1 MVYSEAS
8 FGPCCSLCNVTQG
21 DLLRKNVS
29 STNPVFPCVLR
40 SSQGFMHMKLSRTKE
55 NKYILGQNSCPFDSV
70 PEIIHF
76 YSSCKL
82 PIKGAEHMSL
92 LYPVAIRTL

>member
-1 MVYSEAS
+1 MCVCVCL
-8 FGPCCSLCNVTQG
+8 GLCCSWFSTTQAG
-21 DLLRKNVS
+21 LLRKHAECDCCVC
-29 STNPVFPCVLR
+29 CVLR

>member
-1 MVYSEAS
+1 MEV
-8 FGPCCSLCNVTQG
+8 
-21 DLLRKNVS
+21 VS
-29 STNPVFPCVLR
+29 SYNADSWSCFYQAINIFSFPLFCVFSVPR

-55 NKYILGQNSCPFDSV
+55 SNYILGQNSGPFNSV

-76 YSSCKL
+76 YSSRKL

-92 LYPVAIRTL
+92 LYPVAIKTL